1 MIFFFLSLEMK
12 DYSIY
17 LTLFA
22 LNYKLI
28 VNLNLLLGVIKIQ
41 IINHDI
47 HFTQGENDLT
57 NNL

>member
-1 MIFFFLSLEMK
+1 MK

-17 LTLFA
+17 LTLFT

-28 VNLNLLLGVIKIQ
+28 VNLNLLLGVIEIQ

>member
-1 MIFFFLSLEMK
+1 MK

-41 IINHDI
+41 IINHDL